1 MAHNTNQII
10 KKFVSYNH
18 VSNFKYISG
27 RHVAI
32 IVSRIEVIFECPD
45 SSSGELSPCLLPH
58 WNVNSTI
65 EKTVRLEDRLV
76 CEEREEGGG
85 YYGGIFHPASPQI
98 YLSNKNGPSTQC
110 SKNIPFHVSRYR
122 DTYWSVD
129 PAV

>member
-27 RHVAI
+27 RHVAV

-76 CEEREEGGG
+76 CEEREERGG

-110 SKNIPFHVSRYR
+110 SKNIPFHVSR
-122 DTYWSVD
+122 
-129 PAV
+129 